1 MKISCVSDGGVR
13 IYPFVLIPLV
23 SIGAIH
29 PQSGQ
34 QDWHT

>member
-29 PQSGQ
+29 PKSGQ